1 MWFGWNFVI
10 GTVLVEIW
18 QRGVWYLV
26 GLVD

>member
-10 GTVLVEIW
+10 GTILVEIW
-18 QRGVWYLV
+18 QTGLWYLV